1 MKPQSGDSGTKPQ
14 SRKPAGAPVD
24 PLGLDNE
31 RGNGRHPARAL
42 RNYLIAGLLV
52 WIPIMV
58 TVWVVR
64 FLSGILDQS
73 LVLLPPPW
81 RPEALVGHYIPGLGI
96 VLSLLLLLVTG
107 VLLRNLLGRQA
118 LAGMESLIRRVPV
131 IGAVYG
137 GAKTFSET
145 VLTDKGRS
153 FKQVVMVEFPR
164 KGIFSIG
171 FITSEELEE
180 VQAKTAQDVVC
191 VFVPTTPN
199 PTTGFIVLVSRD
211 EVVALDMTVDEAFRM
226 LLTLGVVVPT
236 WKNKPAVADLAPQQ
250 SAP

>member
-1 MKPQSGDSGTKPQ
+1 MSTPLPPSL
-14 SRKPAGAPVD
+14 APD
-24 PLGLDNE
+24 E
-31 RGNGRHPARAL
+31 ARAHHRAKAL
-42 RNYLIAGLLV
+42 RNYMIGGLLI

-73 LVLLPPPW
+73 LLLLPPSW
-81 RPEALVGHYIPGLGI
+81 RPEALFGTYVPGIGI
-96 VLSLLLLLVTG
+96 VLSLLLLFLTGLLVK
-107 VLLRNLLGRQA
+107 NLFGGQMV
-118 LAGMESLIRRVPV
+118 AGLESLVRRVPV

-145 VLTDKGRS
+145 VLTDKGKS

-164 KGIFSIG
+164 KGVYSIG
-171 FITSEELEE
+171 FITSHELEE
-180 VQAKTAQDVVC
+180 AQAKTAQVVTC

-199 PTTGFIVLVSRD
+199 PTTGFIILVPKD
-211 EVVALDMTVDEAFRM
+211 EVTYMDMTVDEAFKM

-236 WKNKPAVADLAPQQ
+236 WKNKPGDGLLAPPQGG
-250 SAP
+250 P

>member
-1 MKPQSGDSGTKPQ
+1 VTTETEE
-14 SRKPAGAPVD
+14 
-24 PLGLDNE
+24 N
-31 RGNGRHPARAL
+31 GNGRRSFARRL
-42 RNYLIAGLLV
+42 RNYLIAGLLI

-73 LVLLPPPW
+73 LVLLPPSW
-81 RPEALVGHYIPGLGI
+81 RPEALVGQYVPGVGI
-96 VLSLLLLLVTG
+96 ILSFLLLVFTG
-107 VLLRNLLGRQA
+107 VVVRNLFGSQLVEGF
-118 LAGMESLIRRVPV
+118 ESLVRRIPV

-145 VLTDKGRS
+145 VLTDKGKS
-153 FKQVVMVEFPR
+153 FKQVVMVQFPR
-164 KGIFSIG
+164 QGIFSVG

-199 PTTGFIVLVSRD
+199 PTTGFIVMVPRD
-211 EVVALDMTVDEAFRM
+211 EVVRLDMTVDEAFRM
-226 LLTLGVVVPT
+226 LLTLGVVVPR
-236 WKNKPAVADLAPQQ
+236 WKHPTVANDLAPQQ
-250 SAP
+250 PPP

>member
-1 MKPQSGDSGTKPQ
+1 MSSPNEEPTGPRAGPAVGGVVETVIRGDDG
-14 SRKPAGAPVD
+14 
-24 PLGLDNE
+24 N
-31 RGNGRHPARAL
+31 GNGRHPARAL

-64 FLSGILDQS
+64 FLSSILDQS

-81 RPEALVGHYIPGLGI
+81 RPEALVGHYIPGLGV

-107 VLLRNLLGRQA
+107 VVLRNLLGRQV
-118 LAGMESLIRRVPV
+118 LEGMESLVRRVPI
-131 IGAVYG
+131 IGAVYS

-145 VLTDKGRS
+145 VLTEKGSS

-164 KGIFSIG
+164 AGMFSVG
-171 FITSEELEE
+171 FITADDLED

-191 VFVPTTPN
+191 VFVP
-199 PTTGFIVLVSRD
+199 
-211 EVVALDMTVDEAFRM
+211 
-226 LLTLGVVVPT
+226 
-236 WKNKPAVADLAPQQ
+236 
-250 SAP
+250 